1 MTEIHFT
8 DIYGHIRSCCKT
20 GFAAFY
26 LIHGDPYL
34 RRQAVDALAAAI
46 LPDADLRPVYME
58 TVEPGDNG
66 GASDAVERAG
76 TYSFFSGPKMVVFK
90 AGDLGKQ
97 NREQAEV
104 LKSALKRGLPENH
117 FLIVEADG
125 IDKRTGLYKEFKNSG
140 TVVDCSIPSGNK
152 KAERDARR
160 RILQVIASQ
169 VTKEH
174 GKTLDN
180 DAFDKIDE
188 LIGPNPGSFAAAL
201 DKLAVFAKERGRI
214 TKKDV
219 DAVLTQSRE
228 DPVYL
233 FTNALGEKNSNLAL
247 YYLDSLL
254 CSGFYYAQL
263 LFAMANQVRR
273 LAAVKGFLAGSGGRL
288 WEPGMPF
295 ERFKKQVMPAVID
308 HDKAVSEFAEDVG
321 KNLQCESRTEMLV
334 AKNPN
339 NPYPVYQNF
348 IQADHYTAKE
358 LDEAIYTLHRADIR
372 LKTTGYSPRYV
383 LETAI
388 LEICNT

>member
-1 MTEIHFT
+1 MTEIQFT
-8 DIYGHIRSCCKT
+8 DIYGHIRSCHKT
-20 GFAAFY
+20 GFTAFY
-26 LIHGDPYL
+26 LIHGDSYL
-34 RRQAVDALAAAI
+34 RRLTVDAVAAGL
-46 LPDADLRPVYME
+46 LPDADLRPVCME
-58 TVEPGDNG
+58 TVEVGDNG

-97 NREQAEV
+97 NREQAEI
-104 LKSALKRGLPENH
+104 LKSALKRGFPENH

-125 IDKRTGLYKEFKNSG
+125 IDKRTGLYKAFKNSG

-152 KAERDARR
+152 KTERDARR
-160 RILQVIASQ
+160 RIMQAIARQ
-169 VTKEH
+169 AMEGH
-174 GKTLDN
+174 GKILDN

-188 LIGPNPGSFAAAL
+188 FIGPDPGSFAAAL
-201 DKLAVFAKERGRI
+201 EKLAVYAKERGRI
-214 TKKDV
+214 TRKDV

-233 FTNALGEKNSNLAL
+233 FTNAIGEKNPDLAL

-254 CSGFYYAQL
+254 GAGFYHAQL
-263 LFAMANQVRR
+263 LFAMTNQIRR
-273 LAAVKGFLAGSGGRL
+273 LASVKGFLTGSGARL
-288 WEPGMPF
+288 WEPAMPF
-295 ERFKKQVMPAVID
+295 ERFKKQVMPAVIE
-308 HDKAVSEFAEDVG
+308 HDRALSEFAEEVG
-321 KNLQCESRTEMLV
+321 KNLQRESRTEMLV

-348 IQADHYTAKE
+348 IQAGHYTAKE

-383 LETAI
+383 LESAI